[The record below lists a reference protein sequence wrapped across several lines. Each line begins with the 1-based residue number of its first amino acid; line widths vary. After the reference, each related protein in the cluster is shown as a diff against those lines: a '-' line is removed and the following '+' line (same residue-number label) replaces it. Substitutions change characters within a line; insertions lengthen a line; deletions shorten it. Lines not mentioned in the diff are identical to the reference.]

1 MTLKNCRCLAV
12 VRFHRK
18 LIRYFCIEIR
28 RTQGNSMKYI
38 LHRIYTFPSVNVMSC
53 HMKLALNV
61 ELTQTANTQDE
72 LRCVE
77 NIHMIES

>member
-1 MTLKNCRCLAV
+1 
-12 VRFHRK
+12 
-18 LIRYFCIEIR
+18 
-28 RTQGNSMKYI
+28 MKYI